1 MTLSGR
7 SRAMAVGAGFA
18 LALACSSDDGT
29 DPGPDTTPAAL
40 DRVSGN
46 GQTGTTGTVLSSP
59 FVIAVRNAGGDP
71 LANVTVEWTVQGG
84 GGSLTD
90 ASSTTN
96 AQGQAQTTY
105 TLGTTAGTQ
114 TVRATVPGTALEATF
129 TVMATAPVDPTPA
142 SIQITGGDDQ
152 SGLVGDPLVDPFS
165 VVVRNAAAQALSGV
179 TVTWT
184 VTQGGGTANPA
195 TSTTSAQGVAST
207 TYTLGPSAGTNTVDA
222 AVQSDPSLAQTFTAT
237 ANAPPSAVDVSVQ
250 DNFFDP
256 DEVTVAASGTVTWT
270 WNGAVEHNVTWVSGG
285 FSNSATQAAGMHQ
298 VMFPATPDTFT
309 YYCTIHGTPTT
320 VMRGSVIVK

>member
-1 MTLSGR
+1 
-7 SRAMAVGAGFA
+7 
-18 LALACSSDDGT
+18 
-29 DPGPDTTPAAL
+29 
-40 DRVSGN
+40 
-46 GQTGTTGTVLSSP
+46 
-59 FVIAVRNAGGDP
+59 
-71 LANVTVEWTVQGG
+71 
-84 GGSLTD
+84 
-90 ASSTTN
+90 
-96 AQGQAQTTY
+96 
-105 TLGTTAGTQ
+105 
-114 TVRATVPGTALEATF
+114 
-129 TVMATAPVDPTPA
+129 
-142 SIQITGGDDQ
+142 
-152 SGLVGDPLVDPFS
+152 
-165 VVVRNAAAQALSGV
+165 VVRNAAAQALSGV

-237 ANAPPSAVDVSVQ
+237 ANAPPSAVGVSVE
-250 DNFFDP
+250 DPFYFVP

-285 FSNSATQAAGMHQ
+285 FQDSPTQATGTHQ

-320 VMRGSVIVK
+320 GMRGSVIVK